1 VVRVLTTGPITG
13 GSETILLA
21 EDAGVIDVQL
31 FVHLSGRPA
40 GGGVRPKH
48 LEALMRFKLLVV
60 AVVFGTGLM
69 AGRWAQAQAP
79 AQTPTVI
86 SGSDLGFRVDQHKGN
101 TPVGTLVVRVNGQWV
116 EAEFSVGIKRITK

>member
-1 VVRVLTTGPITG
+1 VDAPVEPMVRVLTTGPITG

-21 EDAGVIDVQL
+21 EDAEVIDVQL

-60 AVVFGTGLM
+60 AAARQIVQRNPDRRAAVS
-69 AGRWAQAQAP
+69 A
-79 AQTPTVI
+79 
-86 SGSDLGFRVDQHKGN
+86 
-101 TPVGTLVVRVNGQWV
+101 
-116 EAEFSVGIKRITK
+116 